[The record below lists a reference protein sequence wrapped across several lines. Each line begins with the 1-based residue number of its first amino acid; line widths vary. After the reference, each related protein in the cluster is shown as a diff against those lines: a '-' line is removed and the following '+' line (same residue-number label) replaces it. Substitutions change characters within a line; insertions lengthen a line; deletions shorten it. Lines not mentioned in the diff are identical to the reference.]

1 MSILVIDKKT
11 TNENIS
17 NYETLRKAKA
27 SYEYI
32 NDILKFSNTRM
43 DTETSKE
50 LNNAADILKDLYEI
64 VYSNMKNDPKE
75 RIDLQLNIKCPDCDD
90 NLCISDI
97 VDYSYL
103 CQNCD
108 KNFHDFEVDDKAWY
122 LKDNYYLNS
131 KMIEKVDISIIS
143 EYISC
148 WNEGRPLPVTQS
160 MIYAQDGNLFIAI
173 DNTSNECYVEEFFEE
188 DDVFKW
194 FIFEDYEKKVDRED
208 GYRIEK

>member
-11 TNENIS
+11 TNENIN
-17 NYETLRKAKA
+17 NYETLRKTKT

-43 DTETSKE
+43 DAETSKE
-50 LNNAADILKDLYEI
+50 LNNATDILKDLYEI
-64 VYSNMKNDPKE
+64 VYSTMKNDSKE
-75 RIDLQLNIKCPDCDD
+75 RIDLQLDIKCPDCDD

-103 CQNCD
+103 CQNCN
-108 KNFHDFEVDDKAWY
+108 KNFYDYEVDDKAWY

-131 KMIEKVDISIIS
+131 EMIEKVDKSIIS

-148 WNEGRPLPVTQS
+148 CDEGRPLPVKKD

-173 DNTSNECYVEEFFEE
+173 DNTSNECYVEEFFDE
-188 DDVFKW
+188 DEVFKW
-194 FIFEDYEKKVDRED
+194 FIFGDYEKKVDRED